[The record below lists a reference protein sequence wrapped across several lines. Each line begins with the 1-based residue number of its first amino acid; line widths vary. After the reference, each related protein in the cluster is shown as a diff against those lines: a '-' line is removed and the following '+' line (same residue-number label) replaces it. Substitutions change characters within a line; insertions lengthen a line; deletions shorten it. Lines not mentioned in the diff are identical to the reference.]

1 VRHTIRPIDLK
12 ENFLRTNFLAILYFS
27 MIFITYN
34 IIGKTIL
41 CMITISYLFLQ
52 VMAMWGNL

>member
-1 VRHTIRPIDLK
+1 VRHTIQPIDLK
-12 ENFLRTNFLAILYFS
+12 ENFLRTNFLAILFFS

-41 CMITISYLFLQ
+41 RMITISYIFLQ

>member
-1 VRHTIRPIDLK
+1 
-12 ENFLRTNFLAILYFS
+12 

-34 IIGKTIL
+34 IIGKTVL

-52 VMAMWGNL
+52 VMAIGEFVVVKQLN